1 MATPNAQN
9 LSSPERMP
17 PSLADPEVRLRLS
30 APGLRTFLQISDRWS
45 LTVPQQ
51 QTLLGG
57 VPRSTLYSWRNK
69 KELELSHDQLERIS
83 LVLGIWKGLRLLFT
97 DDATAIRWLTAENS
111 DLPFAG
117 QSPLET
123 MLRGSIDDLFAV
135 RRYIDGWRGVWP

>member
-1 MATPNAQN
+1 MQTSNAQN
-9 LSSPERMP
+9 VSSQERVP
-17 PSLADPEVRLRLS
+17 PSLADPETRLRLS
-30 APGLRTFLQISDRWS
+30 ASGLRTFLQVSDRWS
-45 LTVPQQ
+45 LSVPQQ

-69 KELELSHDQLERIS
+69 EGLELSHDQLERIS
-83 LVLGIWKGLRLLFT
+83 LVLGIWKGLRLLFAE
-97 DDATAIRWLTAENS
+97 DAAATRWLMAENS
-111 DLPFAG
+111 DQPFAG